1 MGVDK
6 NMKILYNLITANAE
20 LIFYVIVEALI
31 VICVISHI
39 FVAKAWKRKGI
50 RLFFC
55 IFSALIICSCAVLAI
70 ALKGYAFDFLAPIV
84 IVIKTI
90 EPAPYLINV
99 LVAAASCEFTG
110 MLYLLTPSPKK
121 EQEISLCVETTDFP
135 LPDNTRKKN
144 VRKHGEYK
152 IIKKES

>member
-1 MGVDK
+1 
-6 NMKILYNLITANAE
+6 MKILYNLITANAE

-31 VICVISHI
+31 VICIISHI

-55 IFSALIICSCAVLAI
+55 LFSALIICSCSVLAV
-70 ALKGYAFDFLAPIV
+70 ALKGDAFDFLVPIV
-84 IVIKTI
+84 NAIKRI

-110 MLYLLTPSPKK
+110 MLYLLTPTPKK
-121 EQEISLCVETTDFP
+121 EQETPMCLEPTHFP

-144 VRKHGEYK
+144 ERKHAEYK